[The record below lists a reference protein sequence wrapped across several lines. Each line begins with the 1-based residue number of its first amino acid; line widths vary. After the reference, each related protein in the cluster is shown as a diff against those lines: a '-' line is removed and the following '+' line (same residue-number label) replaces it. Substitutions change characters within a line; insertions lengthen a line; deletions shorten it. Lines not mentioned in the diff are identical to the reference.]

1 MPPGQIDPAIA
12 DIIAQLERKP
22 EGFKLK
28 PVLASSLLDS
38 HHADTKRI
46 VQAGGS
52 RWTTGIPV
60 IDEELSPDL
69 WLGGHPISIASV
81 DTGAPGTLNIA
92 TEIIASHLIEQAR
105 APPNPHRQ
113 PNDLAP
119 QTTVFI
125 IAPPQQGTAA
135 IQRIYTALS
144 ARLSKQTQRVH
155 YSQTLPSLP
164 PLHAKTLLNS
174 VSLLQYL
181 DLLGLLETLLEAND
195 TLTSKPYTLQRTIF
209 YLTGLHQTLNTNLR
223 RRGLL
228 HSTSL
233 LQTALQSI
241 HHIAR
246 HTHGKCL
253 ILVDTEVAWGS
264 PYIQFSRATEEYQKR
279 TGTSTRA
286 HQLMTGALSLT
297 GLVLR
302 YNTHN
307 RLAWILEGG
316 VDVVVAV
323 HEGEGMIDFKTSR
336 DRFVEV
342 VRDERLRNRSGRG
355 GIRHAIRGWCVWKGG
370 PMLNV

>member
-1 MPPGQIDPAIA
+1 MPPGQIDPVIA
-12 DIIAQLERKP
+12 DMIAQLERKP
-22 EGFKLK
+22 EDFKLRSS
-28 PVLASSLLDS
+28 LASSLLDS
-38 HHADTKRI
+38 HHAETKRT

-92 TEIIASHLIEQAR
+92 TETIATHLLEQAR

-113 PNDLAP
+113 PHDLAP

-135 IQRIYTALS
+135 IQRIYTVLS
-144 ARLSKQTQRVH
+144 ARLTKQTQRIH
-155 YSQTLPSLP
+155 YSQTVPSLP
-164 PLHAKTLLNS
+164 PLDAKTLLNS

-195 TLTSKPYTLQRTIF
+195 TLTSKPYALQRTIF
-209 YLTGLHQTLNTNLR
+209 YLTGLHPTINTNLR

-253 ILVDTEVAWGS
+253 ILIDTEVAWGS
-264 PYIQFSRATEEYQKR
+264 PYIQFSKATEEFQKR

-286 HQLMTGALSLT
+286 HQLMTGTLSLT
-297 GLVLR
+297 GHVLR

-316 VDVVVAV
+316 VAV
-323 HEGEGMIDFKTSR
+323 LPVLTFSEGNLEI
-336 DRFVEV
+336 
-342 VRDERLRNRSGRG
+342 
-355 GIRHAIRGWCVWKGG
+355 
-370 PMLNV
+370 